1 MKKNRRGYWLI
12 IVIALSFIWAYFEK
26 YKGYSVSS
34 LIVINFYFSLIFIFF
49 NIYVHEFGH
58 LIAGSLVGIKFYSI
72 QIGNGNIIWHR
83 KIFNINFD
91 QTDNFKG
98 GFVLP
103 SNIPNSGRKLK
114 LWIMTSG
121 GILAQLLLT
130 GLVIII
136 FGFSFSDFLGQK
148 GISISSSFVISNLLM
163 IVLDIFPMSTIF
175 YGVKLPN
182 DGAKLFKIPFW
193 KNEDVD
199 KLLQVN
205 MFFKAHK
212 YFELHEYKKAEECY
226 KELIQESK
234 MPVINFKVNLSLVY
248 IKQLMYQEAID
259 ILLKVEI
266 TDNNYLEAIRR
277 NNLAWTYLVIG
288 GDESIAKALEHSE
301 VGMKLNGMNNMKST
315 RACVLIESGRIEQ
328 GLLLL
333 KQTININRQVNRKT
347 NTPINLVYL
356 AYAYNLLGKEN
367 QSNAILEKVNKSS
380 NLFDPDERILYDR
393 ILAKMKNGAG

>member
-12 IVIALSFIWAYFEK
+12 MAIVLSFIMTYLKK
-26 YKGYSVSS
+26 YHGYSLS
-34 LIVINFYFSLIFIFF
+34 LAFVYNLFF
-49 NIYVHEFGH
+49 LSFFTFLNIYVHEFGH
-58 LIAGSLVGIKFYSI
+58 LISGSLVGIKFYSI

-91 QTDNFKG
+91 HTDNLRG
-98 GFVLP
+98 GHVIP
-103 SNIPNSGRKLK
+103 SYIPNTDRKLK

-121 GILAQLLLT
+121 GILAQSLLT
-130 GLVIII
+130 GLVIVIL
-136 FGFSFSDFLGQK
+136 GFSFSDFLGNK
-148 GISISSSFVISNLLM
+148 GISISSSFIISNLLM
-163 IVLDIFPMSTIF
+163 IILNIIPMSTIF

-193 KNEDVD
+193 KKEDID

-248 IKQLMYQEAID
+248 IKQLMYQKAID
-259 ILLKVEI
+259 ILLKVGI
-266 TDNNYLEAIRR
+266 TNNNYFEAIRR
-277 NNLAWTYLVIG
+277 NNLAWTYLLIG

-301 VGMKLNGMNNMKST
+301 VGMKLNGEMNNMKST

-333 KQTININRQVNRKT
+333 KQTVKINGQVNRKT
-347 NTPINLVYL
+347 NNPINLVYI

-380 NLFDPDERILYDR
+380 NLFDPDEKILYDR
-393 ILAKMKNGAG
+393 ILAKMENDA